1 MKGLPYRA
9 RGRGTSGGGIPV
21 RICPGSS
28 VARPWPTHPRPHL
41 EPRAPTTRCP
51 PESQPKS
58 GPPTVSHG
66 HTTTRSRYPRT
77 PPLPPPAPL
86 AQLAKSK
93 WQMLNQLAVLHR
105 RPPGA
110 PRTQTNKGNDPLH
123 FRRRPA
129 PIQHNSYKP
138 FLLGKPDF
146 YSKNRRL

>member
-1 MKGLPYRA
+1 LPYRA

-21 RICPGSS
+21 RICPDLLWLAPGL
-28 VARPWPTHPRPHL
+28 RTH
-41 EPRAPTTRCP
+41 APTSSRAHRQRAVLPSPNPSRAHQRSHTVTP
-51 PESQPKS
+51 PP
-58 GPPTVSHG
+58 
-66 HTTTRSRYPRT
+66 SRYPRT

-93 WQMLNQLAVLHR
+93 WQMLDQLAVLHR

-146 YSKNRRL
+146 YSKNRRP